1 MNHCLP
7 VRPGHILILKIWLVG
22 LVLIIAAPCDAH
34 NCLLCGKA
42 KPSIGSRYCPGCRA
56 SMVESLVQQHER
68 IAEDCGCAGACNC
81 AMVSPGFM
89 NLAVIF
95 AGFGL
100 AEALSTY
107 ASYKYSTT
115 SLVILGL
122 FFSVVFYKFK
132 GVIYDK
138 DYAYLPIRRRSRSAM
153 LEVNNELGQHPE
165 EGDRI
170 NVLSDDFI
178 DLARAARFNWHPSRG
193 FEGLLDDIH
202 NRWMTI
208 WLRNSSNVSERNT
221 SLLLIPGLPLTSPK
235 GFTIALLI
243 GNGFKLKFP
252 SLRSLLSS
260 REFPGLESEL
270 NETCYGIHIEVG
282 YLRISLYPVGQ
293 GLFDMFETS
302 TGVYRNLTK
311 EDVIKRIGRLS
322 DILNIYFITIRSV
335 MKTR

>member
-7 VRPGHILILKIWLVG
+7 GRAGPILILKIWLVG
-22 LVLIIAAPCDAH
+22 LVLIIAAPCNAH
-34 NCLLCGKA
+34 CRLCGKEE
-42 KPSIGSRYCPGCRA
+42 PSTGTHYCPGCRA
-56 SMVESLVQQHER
+56 STIESLVQQHER

-81 AMVSPGFM
+81 ATVSPGFM
-89 NLAVIF
+89 KLAVIF

-107 ASYKYSTT
+107 T
-115 SLVILGL
+115 SHEFSITSFAALGF
-122 FFSVVFYKFK
+122 FFSAVFYKFK

-138 DYAYLPIRRRSRSAM
+138 DYAYLPIRRRARSAM
-153 LEVNNELGQHPE
+153 LQVNNELGQHPE

-178 DLARAARFNWHPSRG
+178 DLVRAARFGWRPSRG

-202 NRWMTI
+202 NRWLTI
-208 WLRNSSNVSERNT
+208 WLRNSSNISERNT
-221 SLLLIPGLPLTSPK
+221 SLLLIPGPELTDTNGLVNAFAIGDISALEFPL
-235 GFTIALLI
+235 
-243 GNGFKLKFP
+243 
-252 SLRSLLSS
+252 LRSLLSS
-260 REFPGLESEL
+260 GELPRLESEL
-270 NETCYGIHIEVG
+270 NATRDDPIHIELG
-282 YLRISLYPVGQ
+282 YLRISLYPVDQ

-322 DILNIYFITIRSV
+322 KILNIFFIIISDV
-335 MKTR
+335 WKTR

>member
-1 MNHCLP
+1 M
-7 VRPGHILILKIWLVG
+7 I
-22 LVLIIAAPCDAH
+22 
-34 NCLLCGKA
+34 
-42 KPSIGSRYCPGCRA
+42 
-56 SMVESLVQQHER
+56 ESLVQQHER
-68 IAEDCGCAGACNC
+68 IVEDCGCAGACNC
-81 AMVSPGFM
+81 ATVSPGFM
-89 NLAVIF
+89 KLAVFF

-107 ASYKYSTT
+107 T
-115 SLVILGL
+115 SHEFSITSFVALGL
-122 FFSVVFYKFK
+122 LFSAVFYKFK

-138 DYAYLPIRRRSRSAM
+138 DYAYLPIRRRARSAM

-178 DLARAARFNWHPSRG
+178 DLVRAARFGWLPSRG

-202 NRWMTI
+202 NRWLTI
-208 WLRNSSNVSERNT
+208 WLRNSERNT
-221 SLLLIPGLPLTSPK
+221 SLLFVPDLSLTSPE
-235 GFTIALLI
+235 GFTLALLI
-243 GNGFKLKFP
+243 GSGFTLKFP
-252 SLRSLLSS
+252 SPRSLLSS

-270 NETCYGIHIEVG
+270 NEDHYGIHIEVG

-311 EDVIKRIGRLS
+311 EDVIKRICRLS
-322 DILNIYFITIRSV
+322 DILNIYFITISDV